1 EIGRLVPEL
10 DDGGDAPVS
19 QERDPGRTLELVL
32 GVISRLAAAAPL
44 VLVFEDVQ
52 WADSATLELIAL
64 LAAGRSSRPLMLV
77 FAVRSDELHRRHPF
91 RRVAARWEQQRTVT
105 RIELDRLS
113 ESEVNE
119 QITAIL
125 GHRPDGELI
134 DLLFERSEGVP
145 LFVEELLGAVQQG
158 GI

>member
-1 EIGRLVPEL
+1 MVASLVSP
-10 DDGGDAPVS
+10 
-19 QERDPGRTLELVL
+19 
-32 GVISRLAAAAPL
+32 
-44 VLVFEDVQ
+44 
-52 WADSATLELIAL
+52 IAL

-105 RIELDRLS
+105 RIELERLS
-113 ESEVNE
+113 ELEVTE
-119 QITAIL
+119 QITTIL

-134 DLLFERSEGVP
+134 DLLFERSEGIP

-158 GI
+158 GIERDFLPPSLREALLARAESLPSRPRPTPPTAPGRLTARWL

>member
-32 GVISRLAAAAPL
+32 GMIGRLAAAQPL

-52 WADSATLELIAL
+52 WADSATLDLIAL

-113 ESEVNE
+113 DAEVTE
-119 QITAIL
+119 QVEAIL
-125 GHRPDGELI
+125 GHRPDAALI
-134 DLLFERSEGVP
+134 EVVSERSEGIP
-145 LFVEELLGAVQQG
+145 LFVEE
-158 GI
+158 

>member
-1 EIGRLVPEL
+1 
-10 DDGGDAPVS
+10 
-19 QERDPGRTLELVL
+19 
-32 GVISRLAAAAPL
+32 
-44 VLVFEDVQ
+44 
-52 WADSATLELIAL
+52 
-64 LAAGRSSRPLMLV
+64 MLV

-105 RIELDRLS
+105 RIELERLS
-113 ESEVNE
+113 KLEVTE

-134 DLLFERSEGVP
+134 DLLFERSEGIP

-158 GI
+158 GIERDYLPPSLRDALLARAESFPRAPNSSCASPPPPGRG